1 MQSRSR
7 IPVVVF
13 AFVVGS
19 ALWSSQ
25 PVHVQGVSCLVTTGG
40 GAVQGV
46 DNGASCAFLGVPFA
60 APPIA
65 GLRWRPPQPAAP
77 WSGTLS
83 ATVLPPSC
91 PLVFP
96 LGGTTTQGNED
107 CLKMNIWTPD
117 PMPASPAPVIVW
129 IHAGAFV
136 AASANQAP
144 QNGRRMAERTGAIVV
159 APNYRLGPFGF
170 LAHPA
175 LTAEDP
181 SHPSSGN
188 YGLLDQRA
196 ALAWVRDNIAAFGGD
211 PTNVTLGGQSA
222 GGHSVSFHM
231 VSPGSAGHFHR
242 AIMQSGYAS
251 SRVDTLAEGE
261 ALGDTFAQQLG
272 CTIPS
277 EVLTCLRSKT
287 RNQLLLALPTGQ
299 QQWAESP
306 RISWGPIVDGLVIPD
321 QPRTLYE
328 AGLFAHVPLIVGATR
343 DEGWIYA
350 DRSFPAGLTI
360 EQYEAA
366 VQTEFGAD
374 LAPEVLARYRAGDFA
389 SPKHALSQ
397 IAGDYEAVCE
407 ARRVARLVSRR
418 APVYLYSFEREV
430 APVAGD
436 QVIHGLDLN
445 FVFGNNYGAPSSYVL
460 AGDDLTLS
468 NAQMDFWTRF
478 AAAGNPNP
486 PGRDDGYAHDVW
498 PTYHGASAKYLVLA
512 TPIVDDRRPREAAC
526 DYWDGL
532 FLRSLVG
539 SVPASA
545 PYQ

>member
-7 IPVVVF
+7 ISVLVF
-13 AFVVGS
+13 VFVAGW
-19 ALWSSQ
+19 ALWTSQ
-25 PVHVQGVSCLVTTGG
+25 TVQVQGVSCFVTTAS
-40 GAVQGV
+40 GAVQGA

-60 APPIA
+60 APPV
-65 GLRWRPPQPAAP
+65 GTLRWRPPQPAAP
-77 WSGTLS
+77 WPGTLA
-83 ATVLPPSC
+83 ATAPPATC
-91 PLVFP
+91 PAVFP
-96 LGGTTTQGNED
+96 LGTTTLQGNED

-129 IHAGAFV
+129 IHPGGFV
-136 AASANQAP
+136 AASANLAA

-211 PTNVTLGGQSA
+211 PSNVTIGGQSA
-222 GGHSVSFHM
+222 GGHSVSFQM
-231 VSPGSAGHFHR
+231 VSPGSAGLFHR
-242 AIMQSGYAS
+242 AVMQSGYAS
-251 SRVDTLAEGE
+251 TIVDTLAEGE
-261 ALGDTFAQQLG
+261 ALGTTFAQQVG
-272 CTIPS
+272 CNVPS

-287 RNQLLLALPTGQ
+287 RNEVLLALPTGQ
-299 QQWAESP
+299 QQWAETP

-360 EQYEAA
+360 EQYEAT
-366 VQTEFGAD
+366 VQTEFGAGM
-374 LAPEVLARYRAGDFA
+374 APEVLARYPPADFA

-407 ARRVARLVSRR
+407 ARRVARFVSRF
-418 APVYLYSFEREV
+418 APVYFYSFEREV
-430 APVAGD
+430 APVAGN

-445 FVFGNNYGAPSSYVL
+445 FVFGNNYGAPTPYVL
-460 AGDDLTLS
+460 SAADLAFS
-468 NAQMDFWTRF
+468 NIQMDFWTRF
-478 AAAGNPNP
+478 AATGNPNA
-486 PGRDDGYAHDVW
+486 PGRDTGYAHDAW
-498 PTYHGASAKYLVLA
+498 STYHGASAKYMVLA
-512 TPIVDDRRPREAAC
+512 VPTLEERRPREAAC
-526 DYWDGL
+526 YYWDGF
-532 FLRSLVG
+532 FLRSIIG

>member
-7 IPVVVF
+7 VAVVVF
-13 AFVVGS
+13 AFVAGF

-25 PVHVQGVSCLVTTGG
+25 PVHVQDVSCFVTTAS

-46 DNGASCAFLGVPFA
+46 DNGVTCAFLGVPFA
-60 APPIA
+60 APPLA
-65 GLRWRPPQPAAP
+65 GLRWRPPQPGAP
-77 WSGTLS
+77 WSGTLT
-83 ATVLPPSC
+83 ATAPPLGC
-91 PLVFP
+91 PAVFP
-96 LGGTTTQGNED
+96 LGSTTLQGNED

-117 PMPASPAPVIVW
+117 PIPASPAPVIVW
-129 IHAGAFV
+129 IHPGAFV
-136 AASANQAP
+136 AASANNAAH
-144 QNGRRMAERTGAIVV
+144 NGRRMAERTGAIVV
-159 APNYRLGPFGF
+159 AANYRLGPFGF

-175 LTAEDP
+175 LTAEDS

-211 PTNVTLGGQSA
+211 PNNVTLGGQSS
-222 GGHSVSFHM
+222 GGHSVSFQM

-251 SRVDTLAEGE
+251 SWVDTLAEGE
-261 ALGDTFAQQLG
+261 ALGATFAQQLG
-272 CTIPS
+272 CTIPF

-287 RNQLLLALPTGQ
+287 RNELLLALPTGQ
-299 QQWAESP
+299 QQWAETP

-328 AGLFAHVPLIVGATR
+328 AGLFAYVPLIVGATR

-366 VQTEFGAD
+366 VQTEFGAGI
-374 LAPEVLARYRAGDFA
+374 APEILARYPAADFA

-397 IAGDYEAVCE
+397 VAGDYEAVCE
-407 ARRVARLVSRR
+407 ARRVARLVSRN

-436 QVIHGLDLN
+436 KVIHGMDLN
-445 FVFGNNYGAPSSYVL
+445 FVFGNNYAPPSSYVL
-460 AGDDLTLS
+460 SADDRTLS

-478 AAAGNPNP
+478 AATGNPNV
-486 PGRDDGYAHDVW
+486 PGQDTGQAHDAW
-498 PTYHGASAKYLVLA
+498 STYHGASAKYMVLELP
-512 TPIVDDRRPREAAC
+512 TVEKRRPREAAC
-526 DYWDGL
+526 DYWDGF
-532 FLRSLVG
+532 FLRSLAG